1 MTQDT
6 KIRKAESKAVRPEAA
21 LQYQPGFGNHFVSEA
36 VAGALPVG
44 RNSPQRPPHGLYAE
58 LISGTSFTTAR
69 AENRRTWT
77 YRIQPSVVHRPYARI
92 DNGLIRSAPFQEVDA
107 TPTQLR
113 WSPVPIPKK
122 PTDFIEGMVTM
133 GGNGDVATQ
142 VGMAVHI
149 YAANRSM
156 TDRCFYNADGEM
168 LIVPQQGRAR
178 FVTELGVIE
187 AAPGEI
193 VVIPR
198 GLRFR
203 VELPD
208 GPSRGYVCENYGA
221 MLRLPELGPLG
232 SNGLANARDFLAPV
246 AAYEDTKAPCVMVA
260 KFQGNLWAAEM
271 DHSPLNVVA
280 WHGNFAPYKYD
291 LARFMVIGT
300 VSFDHPDPSIYS
312 VLTAPSDMPGTANID
327 FVIFPPR
334 WLVGED
340 TFRPPWYHRNVM
352 TEFMGLLHGV
362 YDAKAEGF
370 LPGGAS
376 LHNCMTAH
384 GPDAETWERATHAR
398 AQAAQDRGHHGVH
411 VREPLRHAADA
422 LRYRVIR
429 AAARLLRGLAG
440 AGETFYA
447 LNSRRL
453 GIQRAATTRAKA
465 LHEAVADQRR
475 GRARSGPCPAGRR
488 SSPPAATARR
498 HRSGGR
504 AICRNA
510 PRRGPIR
517 CWRYRRRAPPR
528 RCRSRRRSP
537 PVVCR

>member
-1 MTQDT
+1 MTQVA
-6 KIRKAESKAVRPEAA
+6 KQKAKVRNAEDGAARNESPLA
-21 LQYQPGFGNHFVSEA
+21 YQAGFGNHFLSEA

-44 RNSPQRPPHGLYAE
+44 RNSPQRPPLGLYAE
-58 LISGTSFTTAR
+58 QISGTSFTTAR

-77 YRIQPSVVHRPYARI
+77 YRIQPSVVHRPYGRI
-92 DNGLIRSAPFQEVDA
+92 DNGLIRSAPFNEAEA

-113 WSPVPIPKK
+113 WSPFPIPQK
-122 PTDFIEGMVTM
+122 PTDFVEGIVTL

-142 VGMAVHI
+142 VGMAIHF

-156 TDRCFYNADGEM
+156 HDRCFYNADGEM

-178 FVTELGVIE
+178 FFTELGIVD
-187 AAPGEI
+187 AACGEI

-208 GPSRGYVCENYGA
+208 GPSRGYICENYGA

-232 SNGLANARDFLAPV
+232 ANGLANSRDFLAPV
-246 AAYEDTKAPCVMVA
+246 AAYEDTNAPMSMVS

-291 LARFMVIGT
+291 LARFNVMGT
-300 VSFDHPDPSIYS
+300 VSFDHPDPSIFS
-312 VLTAPSDMPGTANID
+312 VLTAPSDLPGAANID

-334 WLVGED
+334 WLVGEN

-352 TEFMGLLHGV
+352 TEFMGLLEGA

-384 GPDAETWERATHAR
+384 GPDAETWERASGAELRPHKIEDTMAFMFESRFAMRLTRYAVESSELQHDYFEGW
-398 AQAAQDRGHHGVH
+398 QGLDKHFHG
-411 VREPLRHAADA
+411 R
-422 LRYRVIR
+422 
-429 AAARLLRGLAG
+429 
-440 AGETFYA
+440 
-447 LNSRRL
+447 
-453 GIQRAATTRAKA
+453 
-465 LHEAVADQRR
+465 
-475 GRARSGPCPAGRR
+475 
-488 SSPPAATARR
+488 
-498 HRSGGR
+498 
-504 AICRNA
+504 
-510 PRRGPIR
+510 
-517 CWRYRRRAPPR
+517 
-528 RCRSRRRSP
+528 
-537 PVVCR
+537 

>member
-1 MTQDT
+1 MSQITKQDT
-6 KIRKAESKAVRPEAA
+6 QSRNAPIKPRPAETA
-21 LQYQPGFGNHFVSEA
+21 LQYHAGFGNHFVTESIP
-36 VAGALPVG
+36 GALPVG
-44 RNSPQRPPHGLYAE
+44 RNSPQRPPYGLYAE
-58 LISGTSFTTAR
+58 QISGTSFTTAR

-77 YRIQPSVVHRPYARI
+77 YRIRPSVVHRPYARI
-92 DNGLIRSAPFQEVDA
+92 ENGMIRSAPFNEIEA

-113 WSPVPIPKK
+113 WSPLPIPQK
-122 PTDFIEGMVTM
+122 PADFVEGIVTF

-156 TDRCFYNADGEM
+156 SDRCFYNADGEM

-208 GPSRGYVCENYGA
+208 GPSRGYICENYGA

-232 SNGLANARDFLAPV
+232 ANGLANLRDFLSPV
-246 AAYEDTKAPCVMVA
+246 AAYEDKETPTVLIA
-260 KFQGNLWAAEM
+260 KFQGNLWAAQM

-280 WHGNFAPYKYD
+280 WHGNLAPYKYE
-291 LARFMVIGT
+291 LARFNVIGT
-300 VSFDHPDPSIYS
+300 ISFDHPDPSIFS
-312 VLTAPSDMPGTANID
+312 VLTAPSDLPGAANID

-340 TFRPPWYHRNVM
+340 TFRPPWFHRNVM
-352 TEFMGLLHGV
+352 TEFMGLVHGA

-384 GPDAETWERATHAR
+384 GPDAETWERATKVQLKPHKIEDTMAFMFESR
-398 AQAAQDRGHHGVH
+398 FAMRLTRYAAESSELQRDYFEGWQ
-411 VREPLRHAADA
+411 
-422 LRYRVIR
+422 
-429 AAARLLRGLAG
+429 GLAKH
-440 AGETFYA
+440 F
-447 LNSRRL
+447 S
-453 GIQRAATTRAKA
+453 
-465 LHEAVADQRR
+465 V
-475 GRARSGPCPAGRR
+475 
-488 SSPPAATARR
+488 
-498 HRSGGR
+498 
-504 AICRNA
+504 
-510 PRRGPIR
+510 
-517 CWRYRRRAPPR
+517 
-528 RCRSRRRSP
+528 
-537 PVVCR
+537 